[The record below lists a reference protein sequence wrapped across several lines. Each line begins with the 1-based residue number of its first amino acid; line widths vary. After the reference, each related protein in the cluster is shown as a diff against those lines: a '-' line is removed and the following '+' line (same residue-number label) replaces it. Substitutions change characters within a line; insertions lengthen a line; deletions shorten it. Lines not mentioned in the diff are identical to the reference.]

1 MTGSFGGGGF
11 IANTVTTTAGEAGPF
26 VPELWSNEIIAAYK
40 QNLVV
45 AQLVTVMNHRGKKGD
60 TINIPKPTRGNAN
73 AKAQATLVTPNVTS
87 NNIVQVIINR
97 HFEYSVLIEDFA
109 DVQALGSMRRFYT
122 DDAGFALAARV
133 DWDLHLLGR
142 SSPATNPAVGG
153 TVPGAEY
160 VGGNYGAVIG
170 SDGITAWNPAAS
182 ANVGNG
188 SALSDAGI
196 RRMIRTM
203 DDKNVPL
210 ANRAFVIPPVEKAN
224 LLGIARFT
232 ETQFVGEAGGSNSI
246 RNGMIGDLY
255 GNPFYVSTQA
265 VQVLAAD
272 GTTTYRAGLYLHRD
286 ANVLIEQ
293 MGVRSQQQYLQ
304 EYLSTLFTS
313 DMIYGRQNIRPEGI
327 VPFIVLK

>member
-1 MTGSFGGGGF
+1 MTGTFGGGGF
-11 IANTVTTTAGEAGPF
+11 IANTVTLSSGEAGPF

-40 QNLVV
+40 QNLVL

-60 TINIPKPTRGNAN
+60 TINIPKPTRGAAN

-87 NNIVQVIINR
+87 NNVVQVIINR

-142 SSPATNPAVGG
+142 SSPSANPGVGVIVAG
-153 TVPGAEY
+153 TEY
-160 VGGNYGAVIG
+160 NGGSYPAVIG
-170 SDGITAWNPAAS
+170 GDGKTAYVNTTT
-182 ANVGNG
+182 GNG
-188 SALSDAGI
+188 SALTDIGV
-196 RRMIRTM
+196 RNLVRGL

-210 ANRAFVIPPVEKAN
+210 ANRAFVVPPVEKAN

-246 RNGMIGDLY
+246 RNGLIGDLY
-255 GNPFYVSTQA
+255 GNPFYVSTNCVPVDSA
-265 VQVLAAD
+265 SA
-272 GTTTYRAGLYLHRD
+272 THYRAGLYLHRD

-327 VPFIVLK
+327 QPFITLA